1 MRVTSSSNTPP
12 VGNIWRNIQTH
23 SSVTHHQ
30 LVATMGQGGSAEAP
44 HLTLEQLNHK
54 LAQRFAQKSY
64 TPLELYCFNSVFRSL
79 ADTESGVKYW
89 SESTLCRFLELPDA
103 LAVGPILFQ
112 MSSYLGAF
120 PFPSQAP
127 AILTYEALLKVV
139 TILTERY
146 GAVIKK
152 RSREIWLRELY
163 RSLAVHDRGLK
174 QDDGDTEN
182 REKET
187 QPSAGGSKGFAID
200 APEEGREDDDYDD
213 DDDELVL
220 AALDSM
226 DADEVFKHGEHSDVH
241 HSIIP
246 TDNFLRLVELLL
258 LIAPIDAQESLSA
271 FAGELTAERKENL
284 RRTASGILASFGV
297 STTQPGITYRT
308 FNTVISSCLPHLFNG
323 LNPLFEHFLFT
334 KDLDLSKRK
343 PGSSSPTSEKHPVI
357 PPPKPA
363 LEPVLRDPGDI
374 LTPTVLSQLS
384 FFLKGSDLFRR
395 LRPLY
400 SGNTH
405 GFSMGSFEKQAFHWR
420 APTIL
425 LVSGRLL
432 SPTPS
437 STRERAFADSLP
449 PKRYPSAAPGSS
461 SSDQVYTFGAYIPAQ
476 WKLTHK
482 GCFGDASTL
491 LFQLSPTHDVF
502 AASAYSD
509 DYIYFNRPPTYP
521 SGLGLGTPVPR
532 QSASSSAHH
541 NALLRPGPVSLH
553 LDDALE
559 FGVFTHLAEGGGSFH
574 PSRLPVRKGRDW
586 QDRFE
591 IESLEVWGCGGDE
604 VAEAQRREWAF
615 QEREAEARRR
625 INLGTGDIEA
635 DRELLKMA
643 GLIGQAQ
650 SGGSV

>member
-1 MRVTSSSNTPP
+1 M
-12 VGNIWRNIQTH
+12 
-23 SSVTHHQ
+23 
-30 LVATMGQGGSAEAP
+30 
-44 HLTLEQLNHK
+44 
-54 LAQRFAQKSY
+54 
-64 TPLELYCFNSVFRSL
+64 
-79 ADTESGVKYW
+79 
-89 SESTLCRFLELPDA
+89 
-103 LAVGPILFQ
+103 FQ

-146 GAVIKK
+146 GTVIKK
-152 RSREIWLRELY
+152 RKREIWTRELY
-163 RSLAVHDRGLK
+163 RSLAIHDRGLK
-174 QDDGDTEN
+174 PDTKDTGQSKNIEPQGISGSGD
-182 REKET
+182 
-187 QPSAGGSKGFAID
+187 KGFAID
-200 APEEGREDDDYDD
+200 APEEDGEDDE

-220 AALDSM
+220 AALESM

-246 TDNFLRLVELLL
+246 TDNFLKLVELLL

-271 FAGELTAERKENL
+271 FSGELTNERIESL
-284 RRTASGILASFGV
+284 RRSASVILSSFGV

-308 FNTVISSCLPHLFNG
+308 FDTVVSTCLPYLFNG
-323 LNPLFEHFLFT
+323 LNPLFEHFLFAR
-334 KDLDLSKRK
+334 DFDLSKRK
-343 PGSSSPTSEKHPVI
+343 PASSSPTIEKHPVI
-357 PPPKPA
+357 PQPKAA
-363 LEPVLRDPGDI
+363 LEPILHEPGEI
-374 LTPTVLSQLS
+374 LNLTILSQLS

-405 GFSMGSFEKQAFHWR
+405 GFSMGSFEKQSFHWR

-432 SPTPS
+432 DSEPS

-449 PKRYPSAAPGSS
+449 PKRYPSSTSFSS
-461 SSDQVYTFGAYIPAQ
+461 FSTSEDQVMTFGAYIPAQ

-482 GCFGDASTL
+482 SCFGDSSTV

-502 AASAYSD
+502 SASSYSE
-509 DYIYFNRPPTYP
+509 DYVYFNRPPTHP
-521 SGLGLGTPVPR
+521 SGLGLGTPVPH
-532 QSASSSAHH
+532 QSASLHASSSTTMF
-541 NALLRPGPVSLH
+541 RPGPVSLH

-574 PSRLPVRKGRDW
+574 PSRLPGRRGRDW

-591 IESLEVWGCGGDE
+591 IDSLEVWGCGGDE
-604 VAEAQRREWAF
+604 VAEAQRKEWAF

-625 INLGTGDIEA
+625 INLGTGDIDA

-643 GLIGQAQ
+643 GLIGQGR